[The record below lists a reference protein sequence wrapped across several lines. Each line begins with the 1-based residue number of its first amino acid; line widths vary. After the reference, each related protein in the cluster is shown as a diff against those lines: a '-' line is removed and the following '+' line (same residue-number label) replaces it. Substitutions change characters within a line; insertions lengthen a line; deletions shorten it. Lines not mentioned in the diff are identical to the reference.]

1 MAQHTGLPCG
11 VVLPCSQPYV
21 TAVGGTDFKT
31 TGVIGDET
39 VRSRAG
45 YSDTRNTYSRST
57 RGVTLLYIYITACTH
72 LPIYRPTARFPT
84 AMHVCPGRTLMT
96 CHVGSKGR
104 WIHRQKAQ
112 KNWNETR
119 NRVVPGTMVLRVAI
133 RNQDGPHVFA
143 VMDLF
148 RPKEHLAWPQAKR
161 T

>member
-57 RGVTLLYIYITACTH
+57 RGVTLVYIYNGVYPPTYLSTDSAFSNCNACV
-72 LPIYRPTARFPT
+72 PRPDFDDVPCWIQGEVDPPT
-84 AMHVCPGRTLMT
+84 EG
-96 CHVGSKGR
+96 
-104 WIHRQKAQ
+104 
-112 KNWNETR
+112 
-119 NRVVPGTMVLRVAI
+119 
-133 RNQDGPHVFA
+133 
-143 VMDLF
+143 
-148 RPKEHLAWPQAKR
+148 PKELERNAKPCGTWYSELR
-161 T
+161 FEIRAAHTSLL